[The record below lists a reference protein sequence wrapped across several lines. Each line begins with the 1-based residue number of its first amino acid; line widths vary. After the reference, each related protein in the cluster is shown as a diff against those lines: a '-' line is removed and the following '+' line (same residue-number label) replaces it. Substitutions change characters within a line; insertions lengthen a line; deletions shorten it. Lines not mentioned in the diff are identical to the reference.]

1 MNRYLTAYSGVV
13 PAQAGTQYP
22 RIGCCNSAASIAHP
36 VFTGSPLA
44 RGRRRRNYTA
54 LQFLGALLLLCLS
67 LTPAHADTIR
77 VIIPF
82 APGGALDPIARIM
95 VNGWSR
101 LRPTDSI
108 IVENIGGAGGIVGM
122 STVAK
127 AAPDGRTLLFSP
139 SGNIV
144 ISPSL
149 QPNLPYDAASAFE
162 PLVLVGSVKSAMI
175 VRASLDA
182 RSLAE
187 LVALGKRG
195 EKLTFGSP
203 GPGTS
208 PHISGEL
215 LNYAAGIAMTHV
227 PFRGLGPALNNLIGG
242 HIDAITTSV
251 IGVLP
256 YVEAR
261 TARALAVFDTERSD
275 RLQDVPTTVELGFP
289 ELVMPQWY
297 GLLGPAAMPME
308 IRRTI
313 ENEILSVLRTPE
325 VMTQLAASG
334 VAGPKGASEFRMLL
348 DAELRKWP
356 PLIAKLGIR
365 AE

>member
-1 MNRYLTAYSGVV
+1 
-13 PAQAGTQYP
+13 
-22 RIGCCNSAASIAHP
+22 

-44 RGRRRRNYTA
+44 RGRQLRNDAT

-67 LTPAHADTIR
+67 LVPAHADTIR

-95 VNGWSR
+95 VNSWSR
-101 LRPTDSI
+101 LRPADSI

-149 QPNLPYDAASAFE
+149 QPSLPYDTATAFE

-215 LNYAAGIAMTHV
+215 LNHAAGIAMTHV

-275 RLQDVPTTVELGFP
+275 RLPAVPTTVELGYP

-297 GLLGPAAMPME
+297 GLLGPAGMPAE
-308 IRRTI
+308 IKRTL
-313 ENEILSVLRTPE
+313 ESQVLSVLRAPE
-325 VMTQLAASG
+325 VMAQLAASG
-334 VAGPKGASEFRMLL
+334 VAGPKGATEFKTLL
-348 DAELRKWP
+348 DAELKKWP
-356 PLIAKLGIR
+356 PLIAKLGIK